1 MQHISIGGLNI
12 HNVTMQ
18 QAVGRCLE
26 LAASG
31 GGAVYTPNAEMAK
44 LALDDPAF
52 LALLNRGDLVVP
64 DGAGVVLAAKLLGTP
79 LAGKVAGV
87 ELAQNL
93 LAPMQQRGL
102 SLFLFGG
109 KPGVAQRAAQAVR
122 AKYPGLAVCGVA
134 DGYFDD
140 EAQRVGLIAQSG
152 QPESGFYLY
161 DQDGLAARLQELES
175 RGKKTMLWGVSY
187 ALLDLA
193 ESRPMPLKHT
203 VILETGGMKGR
214 RKEMLKEELHQV
226 LCQAFHLDAIHSE
239 YGMCELLSQAYSVG
253 DGLRFQCPPWMKILI
268 RQSQDPLCW
277 EEEGRS
283 GGINVID
290 LGNMLSCPFIA
301 TQDLGKLYPDG
312 SFAVLGRFDNS
323 DIRGCNLMVD

>member
-1 MQHISIGGLNI
+1 MPLMQHISIGGRNI
-12 HNVTMQ
+12 QTVTMQ
-18 QAVGRCLE
+18 QEAGRGLD
-26 LAASG
+26 LRAPG

-140 EAQRVGLIAQSG
+140 EAQRVSLIAQSG
-152 QPESGFYLY
+152 ADVVFVCLGSP
-161 DQDGLAARLQELES
+161 S
-175 RGKKTMLWGVSY
+175 RS
-187 ALLDLA
+187 
-193 ESRPMPLKHT
+193 
-203 VILETGGMKGR
+203 ILSTRTGGSAMPSCWASAGR
-214 RKEMLKEELHQV
+214 WTFWPARQN
-226 LCQAFHLDAIHSE
+226 A
-239 YGMCELLSQAYSVG
+239 
-253 DGLRFQCPPWMKILI
+253 PPPFLWSTI
-268 RQSQDPLCW
+268 W
-277 EEEGRS
+277 S
-283 GGINVID
+283 GSTG
-290 LGNMLSCPFIA
+290 GPS
-301 TQDLGKLYPDG
+301 T
-312 SFAVLGRFDNS
+312 
-323 DIRGCNLMVD
+323 

>member
-1 MQHISIGGLNI
+1 MPLMQHISIGGLNI

-140 EAQRVGLIAQSG
+140 EARRVSLIAQSG
-152 QPESGFYLY
+152 ADVVFVCLGSPKQEYFIDAHRGQCHALMLGLGGTLDILAGEAKRAPAFFVEHNLEWLY
-161 DQDGLAARLQELES
+161 RGAFDVKRWKRL
-175 RGKKTMLWGVSY
+175 
-187 ALLDLA
+187 
-193 ESRPMPLKHT
+193 
-203 VILETGGMKGR
+203 
-214 RKEMLKEELHQV
+214 
-226 LCQAFHLDAIHSE
+226 
-239 YGMCELLSQAYSVG
+239 
-253 DGLRFQCPPWMKILI
+253 MKIPAFLADVS
-268 RQSQDPLCW
+268 RLRRTG
-277 EEEGRS
+277 E
-283 GGINVID
+283 
-290 LGNMLSCPFIA
+290 
-301 TQDLGKLYPDG
+301 KDG
-312 SFAVLGRFDNS
+312 
-323 DIRGCNLMVD
+323 